1 MLQLA
6 WPLAL
11 LALILPY
18 LVARLAPAAAP
29 VTTPLRVPFLAAAK
43 GWSRGGGAGPS
54 TRRWLALAAWVALV
68 AAASRPQWIGDAVAV
83 PVSGRSMMLALD
95 VSASMRRVGRGGAI
109 GLDVVRGTVKAFLA
123 GRDGDRIGLIVFG
136 SKPYVQSPLTYDRD
150 GVSAMV
156 DEMFIGQAG
165 DGTALGDAIALGVA
179 RLRTMRHDERVLVVL
194 TDGDSTEGVMTV
206 SDAARLARHHG
217 VRVYAIGVGA
227 VGSGGQEGGLNEP
240 ALGQLAAATGGR
252 YFHAEDAGAL
262 ERVYRALA
270 RHEPVAR
277 DARRFRPTAELY
289 PWALGMALALALAA
303 LLVDLRG
310 GRATRGRG

>member
-11 LALILPY
+11 FALILPY
-18 LVARLAPAAAP
+18 LVARFAPPAAP
-29 VTTPLRVPFLAAAK
+29 VATPLRVPFLAEAK
-43 GWSRGGGAGPS
+43 AWSRGGASPHAW
-54 TRRWLALAAWVALV
+54 RWLALAAWVALV

-95 VSASMRRVGRGGAI
+95 VSASMRRVGHGDAI

-123 GRDGDRIGLIVFG
+123 DRDGDRIGLIVFG
-136 SKPYVQSPLTYDRD
+136 SKPYVQAPLTYDLEA
-150 GVSAMV
+150 VSAMV
-156 DEMFIGQAG
+156 DEVFIGLAG

-179 RLRTMRHDERVLVVL
+179 KLRTMRRDERVLVVL

-206 SDAARLARHHG
+206 PEAARLARHHG

-240 ALGQLAAATGGR
+240 ALTQLAAATGGR

-262 ERVYRALA
+262 ARVYQALA

-277 DARRFRPTAELY
+277 DERRFRPTTELY
-289 PWALGMALALALAA
+289 PWPLGLALAFGLAA
-303 LLVDLRG
+303 LLVDLRV
-310 GRATRGRG
+310 GRAARGRG